1 VSATIKKPPVQKGE
15 LLREE
20 LRALKARGLT
30 FADCVKAWG
39 VDPTAQTY
47 EGALARAAKEQF
59 EQEGHTEF
67 DDSIVVSLGDDPGAY
82 VMAWVW
88 VSDDDLVGKDTR
100 FARRPPT
107 IEMTH

>member
-1 VSATIKKPPVQKGE
+1 MSATVKKPPVPKNE
-15 LLREE
+15 LLRQE
-20 LRALKARGLT
+20 LKALKERGLS
-30 FADCVKAWG
+30 FADCVKVWG
-39 VDPTAQTY
+39 VDPDAKTY

-88 VSDDDLVGKDTR
+88 VSDEDLMGNDTR
-100 FARRPPT
+100 FARKPPKV
-107 IEMTH
+107 EVTH